1 MTCMRGADVVG
12 SCMRSVVVLLVLSAS
27 TARAQCAR
35 PDPTIFCGLSSTAV
49 VGTVPSGAAGA
60 DGDVVIVVRRLAGRP
75 MAGVELG
82 AQLTLRGLATDV
94 AVTPSTAEGASNLFI
109 LRNVETYLLGAPI
122 VDGRVAID
130 DDDDTYGIAV
140 DEALLLATDTDE
152 AACDERATR
161 VVDPSIY
168 LGQCTDDVDNGGG
181 GCATTSSSGLSAL
194 TLLAAAV
201 CWRRRPATR
210 ARSPR

>member
-1 MTCMRGADVVG
+1 MRVAVI
-12 SCMRSVVVLLVLSAS
+12 LLVVSAS

-49 VGTVPSGAAGA
+49 VGTVASGAQSTAG
-60 DGDVVIVVRRLAGRP
+60 DIVIVVRRLAGRP

-82 AQLTLRGLATDV
+82 AQLTVRSLNDDA

-109 LRNVETYLLGAPI
+109 LRNVETYLLAAPI
-122 VDGRVAID
+122 VDARVAID

-140 DEALLLATDTDE
+140 DDALLLATDTDE
-152 AACDERATR
+152 AACDERATQ
-161 VVDPSIY
+161 VVEPSIY
-168 LGQCTDDVDNGGG
+168 LGQCTNDDDDGAG
-181 GCATTSSSGLSAL
+181 GCATTSSSLLSM
-194 TLLAAAV
+194 LAVLATAIR
-201 CWRRRPATR
+201 WRRRPVTR